1 MRRPDPGEMTAM
13 QKRTPDPELRQRAE
27 AEVQEKGRAMNLPEQ
42 DVRKL
47 CHEFE
52 VHQIELELQNEALQ
66 ELQRNLQAS
75 EEKYRDLYEF
85 APIGYYTLDPN
96 GEILETNLAGASL
109 LGRGR
114 ARLIGARLQF
124 FLEPEDI
131 DLLNAFIDR
140 AGSSD
145 TKEACDVRLKRNGGE
160 LAWVLLEGK
169 SAAEGDGTRI
179 RVAATDITKRKQA
192 ERALRESEARERRRA
207 SELQAVME
215 AVPAAVFIALDP
227 ESRTIYGSRWTY
239 DLFRIPPG
247 GNLSKSAP
255 EGERP
260 THFRTMKDGAEI
272 PPAELPIQKAAA
284 TGRPVEQVELDLV
297 LDDGTMHR
305 LLGNAVP
312 LLDESGRSYGAVG
325 AFIDITERKR
335 AEEALKENVE
345 RYQQFFNNPLVG
357 YALCEIITD
366 EHGNPVDFAYLEI
379 NQAFED
385 LTGLKRED
393 VLHRRVTE
401 ILVPEE
407 VAELTQRYGRV
418 ALTGESTTF
427 HYPIPSLSKW
437 FEIAVFSPQQGRFI
451 AFFTDITDRKR
462 VEEALQRRTDDL
474 IRKSEEL
481 EAARDEANMYLDI
494 MTHDVRNANN
504 VSSMYADLLV
514 ELLAGDQWLYA
525 RKLHA
530 SIERSSDILRNVA
543 TIRRAQ
549 EESGRLVPVNLD
561 AVIREEIGS
570 FPGASIRYAGPQVE
584 VLADN
589 LMPTIFTNLIGNSVK
604 FGGPDV
610 EITIRVEEPDGE
622 VLVSVED
629 TGPGVPDEVKGKLFH
644 RFERGMARGSG
655 EGLGLF
661 IVRTLVTRY
670 GGEVWVDDRV
680 PDHPDEGAAFRFT
693 LKKAA

>member
-1 MRRPDPGEMTAM
+1 M
-13 QKRTPDPELRQRAE
+13 
-27 AEVQEKGRAMNLPEQ
+27 QEKGHAMNLPEQ

-47 CHEFE
+47 CHELE

-66 ELQRNLQAS
+66 DLQVSLQVS

-160 LAWVLLEGK
+160 PAWVLLEGK

-192 ERALRESEARERRRA
+192 ERALQESEERERRRA
-207 SELQAVME
+207 TELQAVME

-284 TGRPVEQVELDLV
+284 TGRPAEQVELDLTF
-297 LDDGTMHR
+297 DDGTMRH

-335 AEEALKENVE
+335 AEEALRESEEKYRHLIEKAPETILIHQEGKIKYV
-345 RYQQFFNNPLVG
+345 NPEGMRLLGISRMDKLIDQDILSIVPPAYRDQIRSNIRANFEEGASSLLEVPLLRADGSLVSW
-357 YALCEIITD
+357 IP
-366 EHGNPVDFAYLEI
+366 GNP
-379 NQAFED
+379 
-385 LTGLKRED
+385 
-393 VLHRRVTE
+393 
-401 ILVPEE
+401 
-407 VAELTQRYGRV
+407 
-418 ALTGESTTF
+418 
-427 HYPIPSLSKW
+427 
-437 FEIAVFSPQQGRFI
+437 
-451 AFFTDITDRKR
+451 
-462 VEEALQRRTDDL
+462 
-474 IRKSEEL
+474 
-481 EAARDEANMYLDI
+481 
-494 MTHDVRNANN
+494 
-504 VSSMYADLLV
+504 
-514 ELLAGDQWLYA
+514 
-525 RKLHA
+525 
-530 SIERSSDILRNVA
+530 
-543 TIRRAQ
+543 
-549 EESGRLVPVNLD
+549 
-561 AVIREEIGS
+561 
-570 FPGASIRYAGPQVE
+570 
-584 VLADN
+584 
-589 LMPTIFTNLIGNSVK
+589 
-604 FGGPDV
+604 
-610 EITIRVEEPDGE
+610 
-622 VLVSVED
+622 
-629 TGPGVPDEVKGKLFH
+629 
-644 RFERGMARGSG
+644 
-655 EGLGLF
+655 
-661 IVRTLVTRY
+661 
-670 GGEVWVDDRV
+670 
-680 PDHPDEGAAFRFT
+680 
-693 LKKAA
+693 